1 MRTKTSLLC
10 FVFAVLIAFPT
21 TSRAQY
27 GRYGRA
33 GVVMGPD
40 GMLYNTRSAEWRMSG
55 GNPAVYQQLMQQ
67 KLMLR
72 QQRLM
77 RQQQRLMNQ
86 TRRTRRNAVRK
97 GSAVNPTAG
106 GIDDQNATA
115 AQRSRKRARAAA
127 AAGAAPANA
136 GDGTSAKRA
145 SGNQAP

>member
-10 FVFAVLIAFPT
+10 FAFAALIAFPS

-27 GRYGRA
+27 GRHGRA

-40 GMLYNTRSAEWRMSG
+40 GMLYNTRSPEWRMSG
-55 GNPAVYQQLMQQ
+55 GNPAVYQQLVQQ
-67 KLMLR
+67 KLLLR

-86 TRRTRRNAVRK
+86 TRRTTRNAVRR
-97 GSAVNPTAG
+97 GSAVNPAAG
-106 GIDDQNATA
+106 GIAGQNATA
-115 AQRSRKRARAAA
+115 ARQSRKKARAAA

-136 GDGTSAKRA
+136 GNGTSVKGA
-145 SGNQAP
+145 SGNRAP